1 MEVVESLGEEVD
13 DVMGWKKIEGCCQSV
28 WRSW

>member
-28 WRSW
+28 IRW